1 MRKSILALIALVAT
15 ALVAGATV
23 AIGDDHDFDAI
34 AASQPRAFARVIDNP
49 WLPFRPGTVWVY
61 RGAKDGKPAR
71 DVVRVT
77 AATRVIDGVRC
88 TAVSDRLYLAG
99 ELAERTTDWYAQDSR
114 GNVWYYGEATAE
126 LDASGH
132 VKSTEG
138 SWRAGVD
145 GAKPGIVMPA
155 RPRVGQSFRQE
166 FYKGHAEDHFRVLSL
181 SAAVRV
187 PYVATKRALLT
198 KEWTPLE
205 PDVLDHK
212 LYVRGIGMVK
222 ELEVKGGDERA
233 LLVSLHRA

>member
-1 MRKSILALIALVAT
+1 VTRRVRRRVLFTIVLCVCAVFPAAQ
-15 ALVAGATV
+15 AP
-23 AIGDDHDFDAI
+23 
-34 AASQPRAFARVIDNP
+34 ASQPRAFARQIDNP
-49 WLPFRPGTVWVY
+49 WLPFRPGTEWVY
-61 RGAKDGKPAR
+61 RGVKDGKPAR

-77 AATRVIDGVRC
+77 NATRVIDGVRS
-88 TAVSDRLYLAG
+88 TAVSDRLYLRG
-99 ELAERTTDWYAQDSR
+99 KLAERTTDWYAQDSR

-132 VKSTEG
+132 VKNTEG

-166 FYKGHAEDHFRVLSL
+166 FYKGQAEDHFQVLSL
-181 SAAVRV
+181 SATVRV
-187 PYVATKRALLT
+187 PYVASKHALLT

-222 ELEVKGGDERA
+222 EQTVKGGDERA
-233 LLVSLHRA
+233 VLVSLRRG